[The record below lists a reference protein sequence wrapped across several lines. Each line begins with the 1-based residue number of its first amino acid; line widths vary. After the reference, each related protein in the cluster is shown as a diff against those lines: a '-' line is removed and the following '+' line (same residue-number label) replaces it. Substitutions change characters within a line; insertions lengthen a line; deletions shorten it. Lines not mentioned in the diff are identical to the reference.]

1 MSAIE
6 YEIRNPSELRNAE
19 EAVRMADLENM
30 PDRSMSR
37 SIQLKSFG
45 GRLVPSR
52 QSGRDSVAIEK
63 AASSTVRAIGPTQ
76 RPT

>member
-30 PDRSMSR
+30 RSLPR
-37 SIQLKSFG
+37 I
-45 GRLVPSR
+45 
-52 QSGRDSVAIEK
+52 SVHAF
-63 AASSTVRAIGPTQ
+63 
-76 RPT
+76 